1 MQQNVFTNGLK
12 TKLTMFWEQ
21 SRMDTVTWSDMVPS
35 TLEGLIIVVQAAL
48 LICQKFVIIPMQ

>member
-21 SRMDTVTWSDMVPS
+21 SRMDTVTWLDMVQS
-35 TLEGLIIVVQAAL
+35 TLEGLIIVAQAAL